1 MAGGL
6 LKDRAKRRTFAA
18 REDLVR
24 RIGEIA
30 QERGYSLYDMVNEI
44 FELAIK
50 AEETGVG
57 LREAM
62 EGWLAMN
69 KAKKAGFVL
78 GLERLWYDMA
88 DLAYS
93 SVRSKALGSWFE
105 AGVWLAKRYVTS
117 DLDDPF
123 KAFKRDLEA
132 FTWSVPEPFMEKVG
146 EKVLVRLIS
155 PRFTESYTLLFAAFL
170 EGALETFGY
179 KSAGKEVSRGR
190 IRLEAVRV
198 GADA

>member
-1 MAGGL
+1 LKAG
-6 LKDRAKRRTFAA
+6 KIRRKMLAA
-18 REDLVR
+18 REDLVEQISNIANR
-24 RIGEIA
+24 RGFT
-30 QERGYSLYDMVNEI
+30 LFNMVNDLL
-44 FELAIK
+44 ELAIK
-50 AEETGVG
+50 VEGMG
-57 LREAM
+57 LSLRDVVDEY
-62 EGWLAMN
+62 GLV
-69 KAKKAGFVL
+69 KAAKDMGFVL
-78 GLERLWYDMA
+78 GLENLWYEMVE
-88 DLAYS
+88 LAYS
-93 SVRSKALGSWFE
+93 KAKSKALKSWFE

-117 DLDDPF
+117 ELDDPF

-132 FTWSVPEPFMEKVG
+132 FTWSVPEPFIEKVG
-146 EKVLVRLIS
+146 NKVLVRLIS

>member
-1 MAGGL
+1 LKAG
-6 LKDRAKRRTFAA
+6 KIRRKMLAA
-18 REDLVR
+18 REDLVEQISNIANR
-24 RIGEIA
+24 RGFT
-30 QERGYSLYDMVNEI
+30 LFNMVNDLL
-44 FELAIK
+44 ELAIK
-50 AEETGVG
+50 VEGMG
-57 LREAM
+57 LSLRDVVDEY
-62 EGWLAMN
+62 GLV
-69 KAKKAGFVL
+69 KAAKDMGFVL
-78 GLERLWYDMA
+78 GLENLWYEMVE
-88 DLAYS
+88 LAYS
-93 SVRSKALGSWFE
+93 KAKSKALKSWFE

-117 DLDDPF
+117 ELDDPF

-132 FTWSVPEPFMEKVG
+132 FTWNVPEPFIEKVG
-146 EKVLVRLIS
+146 NKVLVRLIS